1 MPSGNV
7 RITDTTMKRQERK
20 CKFCGDTIPPDKRA
34 DSKFCSNSC
43 KANHWEEHKGKKEIP
58 VFKPALEKELQ
69 KTPEKTLEGLRGVI
83 ENKLQSDGTA
93 VKQPS
98 NGLGNSIITD
108 TKITQETQVYK
119 DALAK
124 KEKTESDYHR
134 VQDVLAQCDML
145 LEQWQVKRESLKRVR
160 PNKWHQTAKM
170 DYIDLHDPLWDEM
183 EESYN
188 RIEKQTEIED
198 KIIELTDTKMKLE
211 LMLPGAKGLYEGAE
225 RKLKSVQQ
233 YETVKQNTTSQ
244 LLGLLKGV
252 ENMKLQ
258 PKIEE
263 PEQIKTDLKQ
273 QGSAECPVEL
283 PSNGKII
290 SSKELRE
297 ISYKCLNFQNKW
309 KDFFGLP
316 AVVFHLA
323 VHGKPGEGKST
334 FCMQFAD
341 YLAKNFGRVI
351 YISGEEGFSKT
362 LQDKVVNLKINNQ
375 HLFFA
380 DINSFEQI
388 KTVIPDNKFHFIF
401 IDSLDTL
408 RIDALRLRELR
419 EQYSQSG
426 FITISQSTKDGKMR
440 GSQEIIHD
448 ADITVKVEDGTAT
461 TTKNRYLIRG
471 KEFEVF
477 PEQGNAGNKLKEPKN
492 LI

>member
-1 MPSGNV
+1 
-7 RITDTTMKRQERK
+7 
-20 CKFCGDTIPPDKRA
+20 
-34 DSKFCSNSC
+34 
-43 KANHWEEHKGKKEIP
+43 
-58 VFKPALEKELQ
+58 
-69 KTPEKTLEGLRGVI
+69 VI
-83 ENKLQSDGTA
+83 ENKLQTDDTA

-98 NGLGNSIITD
+98 NGLGNNVITD
-108 TKITQETQVYK
+108 TKITQETQAYK
-119 DALAK
+119 DALVQ
-124 KEKTESDYHR
+124 KEKTESDYLR
-134 VQDVLAQCDML
+134 VQDVLTQCTIL
-145 LEQWQVKRESLKRVR
+145 LEQWQVKRESMKRAR
-160 PNKWHQTAKM
+160 PNKRYQTAKM
-170 DYIDLHDPLWDEM
+170 DYIDLYDPLWDEM
-183 EESYN
+183 EESYD
-188 RIEKQTEIED
+188 RTQKQTEIED
-198 KIIELTDTKMKLE
+198 KITELTDTKMKLE

-225 RKLKSVQQ
+225 RKLKAVQQ

-252 ENMKLQ
+252 ESMKLQ

-263 PEQIKTDLKQ
+263 PEQIETDLKQ
-273 QGSAECPVEL
+273 QVSAECPVEL

-341 YLAKNFGRVI
+341 YLAKSFGRVV

-388 KTVIPDNKFHFIF
+388 KADIPHSEFHFIF

-419 EQYSQSG
+419 EQYPQSG

-477 PEQGNAGNKLKEPKN
+477 PEQGNAGNKLQEPKN